1 MIRLML
7 LGVLLISL
15 DPPQENARIRGL
27 LQRLKGSD
35 WMDQAK
41 AAVELRD
48 IGDTALGPLAAAQM
62 DSSPALRYW
71 AAAISDAIKG
81 KGKKV
86 AAPAPVARSTPP
98 ARKSS
103 RRDVNPSFKA
113 ASSDSGSVIFVCNNT
128 RHGDYEVVIS
138 YCPVCAKRK
147 RFSWDYS
154 TKVIRCTVCKVAFTN
169 HECNRCGNKRNPRRP
184 AQIRPR

>member
-7 LGVLLISL
+7 LGILLVSIE
-15 DPPQENARIRGL
+15 PPQETAKINGL
-27 LQRLKGSD
+27 LQRLKGAD

-41 AAVELRD
+41 AATELRN
-48 IGDTALGPLAAAQM
+48 IGDRALGPLAAAQL
-62 DSSPALRYW
+62 DNSPAVRYW
-71 AAAISDAIKG
+71 AGAVSNAIKG
-81 KGKKV
+81 RGET
-86 AAPAPVARSTPP
+86 APPPVAPRPQP
-98 ARKSS
+98 VRAP
-103 RRDVNPSFKA
+103 RRDVNPAFNA

-154 TKVIRCTVCKVAFTN
+154 TKVIRCTVCKVAFTK
-169 HECNRCGNKRNPRRP
+169 HECNRCGMKRNPRRP